1 MFLPSLSRTLWTT
14 LEVITVTDILKTFG
28 PAIIAALNVFG
39 VLFIAAVSCFYI
51 EAVSFDAIGSFIG
64 SMF

>member
-1 MFLPSLSRTLWTT
+1 MSEL
-14 LEVITVTDILKTFG
+14 LKTFA

-39 VLFIAAVSCFYI
+39 VLLVAMVSCFYI
-51 EAVSFDAIGSFIG
+51 EAVSFDAVGSFIQ

>member
-1 MFLPSLSRTLWTT
+1 MNEL
-14 LEVITVTDILKTFG
+14 LKTFA

-51 EAVSFDAIGSFIG
+51 EAVSFDSFGYFI
-64 SMF
+64 SSLF

>member
-1 MFLPSLSRTLWTT
+1 MNEL
-14 LEVITVTDILKTFG
+14 LKTFA

-39 VLFIAAVSCFYI
+39 VLFVAMVSCFYI
-51 EAVSFDAIGSFIG
+51 EAVSFDAVSSFIQ

>member
-1 MFLPSLSRTLWTT
+1 MNEL
-14 LEVITVTDILKTFG
+14 LKTFA

-39 VLFIAAVSCFYI
+39 VLLVAMVSCFYI
-51 EAVSFDAIGSFIG
+51 EAVSFDTAGYFIQ